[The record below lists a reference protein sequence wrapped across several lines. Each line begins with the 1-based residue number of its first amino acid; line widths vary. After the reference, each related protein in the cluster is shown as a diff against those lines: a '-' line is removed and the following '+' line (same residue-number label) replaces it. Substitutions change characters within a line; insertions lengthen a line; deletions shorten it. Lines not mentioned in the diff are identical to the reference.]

1 MSSQAFRLIS
11 KSMIIKLDMDALE
24 ITVIVLALVLG
35 LVLALVFLMRRRELE
50 PWDRYR
56 KKPRKE

>member
-1 MSSQAFRLIS
+1 
-11 KSMIIKLDMDALE
+11 MDALE

-35 LVLALVFLMRRRELE
+35 LVLALIFLMRRRELE

-56 KKPRKE
+56 KRPRKE